1 MHVTDV
7 LGWIATAVFTASYF
21 FKRAELLRRVQMG
34 AALLW
39 VAYGV
44 LVGAAPV
51 VVANLL
57 VLAAAVIAGWSGR
70 SETRPGAPRTA

>member
-57 VLAAAVIAGWSGR
+57 VLAAALAAGLSQMRNAGC
-70 SETRPGAPRTA
+70 GARN

>member
-1 MHVTDV
+1 MHVTDA

-21 FKRAELLRRVQMG
+21 FTRAEILRRVQMG

-57 VLAAAVIAGWSGR
+57 VLGAALAAGLTHMRNAERGVR
-70 SETRPGAPRTA
+70 N